1 MLIVRKE
8 KKMKH
13 DKLVILLS
21 ISLIIG
27 FWGARWT
34 IKNRKEIDSFFGD
47 LPEIIEETQLDLK
60 GKFSRPSSGVEV
72 GKDIK
77 LIRKLNL
84 NPGLKLD
91 YDEWFGLSEIADNK
105 IYVPYMKSLSD
116 ELVINVFRDSDG
128 AFKEKITY
136 DIEGIGGYP
145 LIKIIKDRIY
155 LVNHSQKSIEILNL
169 SGKHKKRISL
179 SGGLRKGSP
188 LSGTRT
194 PFDWVP
200 MYSSNG
206 HIYLLNIFGRDRKL
220 QKYDFRG
227 DILKEVELDG
237 EYWEEV
243 TSAEKLLFY
252 KGDLYFIFN
261 EWMNIVNQDLE
272 GLGSYKLSGDDF
284 GLKNTGYNGY
294 FTDYVF
300 YRNRFIYLGS
310 NYLVISDLAGDYKRI
325 PISSLIGGSLEGLLQ
340 TKINRYDL
348 ELRSNTG
355 RLFLL
360 DESQNLVYELEINE
374 NICPPVNSKNWDRS
388 NALFPDIVFE
398 QAVRR
403 RINKPKGE
411 LSNEDIRSIERL
423 SIRHQ
428 GIQNLQGIKRLKN
441 LRVLRL
447 PDNQEDISFLLELR
461 NLEKVYLDEDS
472 LDFSLGSM
480 DYKVIKKLQSQ
491 GVEIHL

>member
-1 MLIVRKE
+1 MNNY
-8 KKMKH
+8 
-13 DKLVILLS
+13 KLAIILLMIS
-21 ISLIIG
+21 ILSFLG
-27 FWGARWT
+27 TRAA
-34 IKNRKEIDSFFGD
+34 IKNRKEIDSFFGN
-47 LPEIIEETQLDLK
+47 LPKIAEEVQLDLK

-77 LIRKLNL
+77 LIRKLNF

-105 IYVPYMKSLSD
+105 IYVPYMKVETE
-116 ELVINVFRDSDG
+116 ELIINVFRASDG
-128 AFKEKITY
+128 EFKEKIIY

-145 LIKIIKDRIY
+145 LIKVIKDRIY
-155 LVNHSQKSIEILNL
+155 LVNHSRKSIEILNL

-179 SGGLRKGSP
+179 SGGHRKGSS
-188 LSGTRT
+188 LSSTRT

-200 MYSSNG
+200 LYSSND

-237 EYWEEV
+237 KYWEEV

-348 ELRSNTG
+348 ELRSNND

-388 NALFPDIVFE
+388 NALFPDIVLE
-398 QAVRR
+398 HAIRR

-411 LSNEDIRSIERL
+411 LSNEDIKSIERL
-423 SIRHQ
+423 SIRNQ
-428 GIQNLQGIKRLKN
+428 GIQNLQGLKKLKN

-447 PDNQEDISFLLELR
+447 PDNQEDISLLLELP
-461 NLEKVYLDEDS
+461 NLEKVYLDEDA
-472 LDFSLGSM
+472 LDFSLGSI